1 MRNYYLLSLMWF
13 PFVAPEPS
21 SCDLCMCTARTRSVV
36 TRTSLSI
43 LTNSYAGS
51 VIGSCTHNHT
61 TYLVCSHGN
70 RHICFNPSYHPR
82 DAMVRSI
89 CHPGN
94 LVRHPQ
100 VFSPDEPVSVLFAA
114 FAAVDKGGC
123 GGTGSGCGG
132 LA

>member
-1 MRNYYLLSLMWF
+1 
-13 PFVAPEPS
+13 
-21 SCDLCMCTARTRSVV
+21 
-36 TRTSLSI
+36 
-43 LTNSYAGS
+43 
-51 VIGSCTHNHT
+51 
-61 TYLVCSHGN
+61 
-70 RHICFNPSYHPR
+70 
-82 DAMVRSI
+82 MVRSI

-132 LA
+132 LGWERTYTSMKNICARETTPGVIMKVIIFALIGVVFHGPHGMGLHT